1 MKTIV
6 TGKDIKEAIKLLK
19 GEQVVINAK
28 DNKTE
33 LIMNEITKDNEKVT
47 LIKELNGKVENEG
60 TTVIDNNI
68 MKLIKNNDDVTIEN
82 EQLSFGKRKVKF
94 VNSECDFKELNSE
107 GEKVLELTKEEYSH
121 IISGMY
127 AISKEEYRPVL
138 KKVSFENKN
147 GKLRVVCLDG
157 YRVTIR
163 KLNKDFNCN
172 LLVDTYIL
180 KVLDKIKFNKVE
192 MLFNEERKEIIF
204 KTDNGYKL
212 ITRQFEGTR
221 VLVDQLLPS
230 LEEEKELKYKTELNI
245 KELLEIVES
254 YTKDVKVTKMTF
266 NDNKLT
272 LESKEFNYKLIDT
285 CEIDYSLAEEFVVGY
300 NPLYLKDMLKCFSKN
315 KESETIEYSTDSN
328 VSLGVFRL
336 DENVVDYILPIRLA

>member
-19 GEQVVINAK
+19 SEKVIVNAK

-33 LIMNEITKDNEKVT
+33 MIMNEITKDNENIT

-94 VNSECDFKELNSE
+94 NNSECDFKELNSE
-107 GEKVLELTKEEYSH
+107 GEKLLELTKEEYAH

-138 KKVSFENKN
+138 KKVSFENEN

-163 KLNKDFNCN
+163 KLNKDFNCE
-172 LLVDTYIL
+172 LLIDTYVL
-180 KVLDKIKFNKVE
+180 KVLDKIKFNTVE
-192 MLFNEERKEIIF
+192 MLFNEEQKEIIF
-204 KTDNGYKL
+204 KTNNGYKL

-221 VLVDQLLPS
+221 ILVDQLLPS

-245 KELLEIVES
+245 KELLEIIES
-254 YTKDVKVTKMTF
+254 YSKDVKAFKMTF

-272 LESKEFNYKLIDT
+272 LESKESNYKLIDT
-285 CEIDYSLAEEFVVGY
+285 CDIDYSLAEEFVVGY
-300 NPLYLKDMLKCFSKN
+300 NPSYLKDMLKCFSKN
-315 KESETIEYSTDSN
+315 KENEAIEYSTDSN
-328 VSLGVFRL
+328 VSLGIFRL
-336 DENVVDYILPIRLA
+336 DENIVDYILPIRLV